1 MDQAAS
7 VLAVENNVRSLIF
20 VYLLNNIKTNQNKTF
35 LFPSALLTYSFF
47 LIYYFLVGFND

>member
-20 VYLLNNIKTNQNKTF
+20 AYLLNNIKTNQNKTF
-35 LFPSALLTYSFF
+35 LFPSALLTYFF
-47 LIYYFLVGFND
+47 F